1 MTAIVN
7 NQMTT
12 NGKYKALSVNM
23 SILSYLLLLFI
34 YCILKAKASN
44 TTYPNCST
52 SEHICIPAFY
62 NKDEAPS
69 QKTIC
74 LVTVS
79 FVKLRVLKVNNDDS
93 TITLSLELQLIW
105 RDDRLKLAKD
115 STSLPI
121 KLPTFYHD
129 QIWIPDI
136 FIFGLHD
143 VKMLE
148 LINEYDYLYKLNNTH
163 LAFTDAFE
171 VKIFCKMDYHGYP
184 FDHQNCPFRLSS
196 YSNDETKLKFDTNII
211 DYKDDDQVSLIQY
224 SIDVEPLPNSRA
236 KVEHLSI
243 SGKVGL
249 WSVTGFVVKLR
260 RQTMQ
265 YKINYFIP
273 SGILVIAS
281 WVIVLK

>member
-1 MTAIVN
+1 
-7 NQMTT
+7 
-12 NGKYKALSVNM
+12 M
-23 SILSYLLLLFI
+23 SILSNLLLLFL
-34 YCILKAKASN
+34 YCIIN
-44 TTYPNCST
+44 TVNSTYTNCST
-52 SEHICIPAFY
+52 SEQICIPPFY

-69 QKTIC
+69 QNAIC

-129 QIWIPDI
+129 QVWIPDI

-148 LINEYDYLYKLNNTH
+148 LINEYDYLYKLNNSH

-171 VKIFCKMDYHGYP
+171 VEIFCKMDFHGYP

-196 YSNDETKLKFDTNII
+196 YSNDETKLQFDTNII
-211 DYKDDDQVSLIQY
+211 DFKDDEQVSLIQY
-224 SIDVEPLPNSRA
+224 SIDVEPLPKSSL
-236 KVEHLSI
+236 KVKHLSI

-249 WSVTGFVVKLR
+249 WSVTGFVVKLK

-281 WVIVLK
+281 WVIA